1 MNVRAAILIG
11 VVVVTGLLVTFV
23 GGNSAAPAASHA
35 ANTPW
40 HLVALGDSIPQPSAC
55 PGCTTFVDLYAGAI
69 KKATGRP
76 VVVDNRAANQLSN
89 VPPVQVATVKSHLLT
104 DASLRTAIAGADIVL
119 VNVGIND
126 MPWSRFDD
134 PCDVAP
140 NFPVVKWRQLSP
152 VCSRRVTSE
161 YKKTLDEVLTQI
173 DELRGCGGQVDVPP
187 CSQRGQKDTLVRVV
201 TVYNSAIGDTVDP
214 GWNSPESARRT
225 RFANDLFAHAQCE
238 VVRFH
243 GGRCAD
249 VYHAMNGR
257 RGTRAAGRYFA
268 GDYTHLNQEG
278 HRLVARTLANLGYAP
293 LVP

>member
-1 MNVRAAILIG
+1 M
-11 VVVVTGLLVTFV
+11 
-23 GGNSAAPAASHA
+23 
-35 ANTPW
+35 
-40 HLVALGDSIPQPSAC
+40 
-55 PGCTTFVDLYAGAI
+55 
-69 KKATGRP
+69 
-76 VVVDNRAANQLSN
+76 
-89 VPPVQVATVKSHLLT
+89 
-104 DASLRTAIAGADIVL
+104 
-119 VNVGIND
+119 
-126 MPWSRFDD
+126 
-134 PCDVAP
+134 AP

-257 RGTRAAGRYFA
+257 RGTRAAGPYFA

-278 HRLVARTLANLGYAP
+278 HRLVARTLANRAMPPLFRRSDARDRPRKRTRGHGVAQRHPDESRRDRPGACGALGGEVGRGGARIGTSRTP
-293 LVP
+293 AVDLGRISPSLTSQERFTWMTPPASSTSLPVDALNR